1 MKIGTVSGELKGRSE
16 GFDGWIVVSTSSSS
30 EVLPSFHVT
39 TRLLLRLLTTILGSA
54 STLFDLPSLSLSAKH
69 TTQCLYELCSEA
81 MSKDRDSNAI
91 LHLSLLS
98 TAAVD
103 PSSSLMP
110 PHPPPTHHH
119 HHHDLPMSM
128 RTASPPSERTSCW
141 TSSGDA
147 SILLISTRGT
157 IIR

>member
-16 GFDGWIVVSTSSSS
+16 GFDRWIVGQIVVSTSSSS

-69 TTQCLYELCSEA
+69 TTQSLYELCSEA

-91 LHLSLLS
+91 LHLSLS

-103 PSSSLMP
+103 PSSQLMP
-110 PHPPPTHHH
+110 PHPPPTHH

-128 RTASPPSERTSCW
+128 RTASPPSERTICCGCW
-141 TSSGDA
+141 TSS
-147 SILLISTRGT
+147 
-157 IIR
+157 